1 VADDLQISECRD
13 FGLATV
19 MLRKG
24 ADAAAV
30 GAVLGV
36 AMPTGP
42 ACVTAD
48 GVTVIG
54 TGPGVWLAFA
64 ANAEPGWG
72 TDLAA
77 RLPGTSVSD
86 QSGGYEI
93 LKLSGPG
100 ARRALQKGA
109 FIDLDPSAFGP
120 GSAATT
126 VIAHIGVVIWQGA
139 DAASFHV
146 ALFRSYARSFREW
159 LRAASA

>member
-1 VADDLQISECRD
+1 MADDLQISECRD

-30 GAVLGV
+30 GSVLGV
-36 AMPTGP
+36 AMPKGP

-64 ANAEPGWG
+64 ADATPSWG

-93 LKLSGPG
+93 IRLSGPG

-126 VIAHIGVVIWQGA
+126 VIAHIGVVIWQDA

-146 ALFRSYARSFREW
+146 ALFRSYAQSFREW
-159 LRAASA
+159 LSAAAT